1 MSTCRRSK
9 LNTSPPPEPNDAI
22 LTNNR
27 VKCKVCK
34 KFRSQVFFSKRQL
47 DILRNELVTTGPRAA
62 TGGWATCCKCTGS
75 QTQELKCRV
84 CDEVKGLN
92 AFAIG
97 QRKEHEDAVCLSPS
111 VRGQGQFAPGLTQCF
126 YQRCLNCVQGHAD
139 AEPVLDE
146 NKILTAGEM
155 SATQGT
161 ITAVSLILAILRS
174 FGLARLLTF
183 LYKSHAS
190 GGTLTNASRM
200 RTLTEAPGYSARNS
214 EYDDDDEND
223 DASVGG
229 VFVEPNR
236 YDASSSR
243 GNVFNPNGYSPRG
256 QASLAAGD
264 NTSVHSEWA
273 SFNIRSPNTV
283 ASVQSGAGRAF
294 AKVKAFRAENPE
306 KPPVRIPD
314 IPNLAH
320 NSDDEEDEGLASFL

>member
-1 MSTCRRSK
+1 MG
-9 LNTSPPPEPNDAI
+9 
-22 LTNNR
+22 NNR
-27 VKCKVCK
+27 HPNERIRGSVSAFSGGFSESIRRQLENVNLPEKVKCKVCK
-34 KFRSQVFFSKRQL
+34 KFRSQVYFSKRQL

-62 TGGWATCCKCTGS
+62 TGGWATCCNCTGG

-97 QRKEHEDAVCLSPS
+97 QRKEHEDA
-111 VRGQGQFAPGLTQCF
+111 
-126 YQRCLNCVQGHAD
+126 RCLNCVQGHAD

-146 NKILTAGEM
+146 NRILTEGEM
-155 SATQGT
+155 STTQGT
-161 ITAVSLILAILRS
+161 ITA
-174 FGLARLLTF
+174 
-183 LYKSHAS
+183 SHAS

-200 RTLTEAPGYSARNS
+200 RTLTEAPGHSARNS
-214 EYDDDDEND
+214 VYDNDNEDD

-229 VFVEPNR
+229 GFVEPNR

-243 GNVFNPNGYSPRG
+243 GNAFNSNDYSPRN

-273 SFNIRSPNTV
+273 TFNIRSPNTA

-306 KPPVRIPD
+306 RPPVRIPD
-314 IPNLAH
+314 IPTLAH
-320 NSDDEEDEGLASFL
+320 QSDDEEDEEGLASYL